1 MMMTCW
7 KTMSAQIKKFVLGAA
22 LNAIIIFSI
31 SNQISGSFAQSVTVL
46 PPLKQIK
53 SGIMAKDVQCAKG
66 LILVLKS
73 ENDLPACIRETSLAK
88 LILRGWAKQ
97 ASEST
102 QTGGKI
108 VTLDQNNEA
117 ISLKK
122 GESFLL
128 KLGETHD
135 WTVDIANQTVVSR
148 VMNVMV
154 VKGAQGLY
162 QANNIGDTTLTAVGD
177 PPCYKKIPRC
187 LAPSIMFRL
196 DINVTQ

>member
-1 MMMTCW
+1 MA
-7 KTMSAQIKKFVLGAA
+7 AQVTKFVLSMA
-22 LNAIIIFSI
+22 LIAIVIFSI
-31 SNQISGSFAQSVTVL
+31 SGQIPGSVAQPVTAL

-53 SGIMAKDVQCAKG
+53 SGVMARDVQCTQG

-73 ENDLPACIRETSLAK
+73 ENDLPACIRETSLAN
-88 LILRGWAKQ
+88 LISRGWAKQ
-97 ASEST
+97 APVSM

-108 VTLDQNNEA
+108 VTLEQNNQA

-135 WTVDIANQTVVSR
+135 WRVDITNQTIVSR

-154 VKGAQGLY
+154 IKGAQGLY
-162 QANNIGDTTLTAVGD
+162 QAHNTGYTTLTAVGD
-177 PPCYKKIPRC
+177 PLCYREIPRC
-187 LAPSIMFRL
+187 LAPSIIFRL

>member
-1 MMMTCW
+1 
-7 KTMSAQIKKFVLGAA
+7 MSSQVKKFVLSTA
-22 LNAIIIFSI
+22 LIAMAIFSI
-31 SNQISGSFAQSVTVL
+31 SGQIPGSVAQPVTVL

-53 SGIMAKDVQCAKG
+53 SGIMAKDVQCTPG

-88 LILRGWAKQ
+88 LVSRGWAKQ

-108 VTLDQNNEA
+108 ITLEQNNQA

-135 WTVDIANQTVVSR
+135 WSVDIANQTVVSR

-162 QANNIGDTTLTAVGD
+162 QSHNIGDTTLTAVGD
-177 PPCYKKIPRC
+177 PPCYKEIPRC
-187 LAPSIMFRL
+187 LAPSIIFKL